1 MFKQENND
9 IDTIFQ
15 LKDKIFP
22 VDEIFY
28 KENVEET
35 VILNKLR
42 NSITQLETLKNTWEM
57 LVIEGDIIEKSY
69 LNIGNSGDGKLYSLF
84 PAIFEC
90 KDAFRVKYKDNLDR
104 MEKCM
109 VEMAKR
115 LVHLK
120 ERINI
125 IEALINEL
133 KKINPPMTDVILAK
147 QNVLG
152 ILLNVYDEI
161 NQLFQ

>member
-1 MFKQENND
+1 MFKVANND
-9 IDTIFQ
+9 TDTIFK

-22 VDEIFY
+22 DDETFY
-28 KENVEET
+28 KENIEET
-35 VILNKLR
+35 VILNKLS
-42 NSITQLETLKNTWEM
+42 NSITQLETLKNTWEI

-69 LNIGNSGDGKLYSLF
+69 LNIGNCGDSKLYSLF

-133 KKINPPMTDVILAK
+133 KKINPPMKDVILAK
-147 QNVLG
+147 QNVLDV
-152 ILLNVYDEI
+152 LSNVYDKI
-161 NQLFQ
+161 SQLFQ